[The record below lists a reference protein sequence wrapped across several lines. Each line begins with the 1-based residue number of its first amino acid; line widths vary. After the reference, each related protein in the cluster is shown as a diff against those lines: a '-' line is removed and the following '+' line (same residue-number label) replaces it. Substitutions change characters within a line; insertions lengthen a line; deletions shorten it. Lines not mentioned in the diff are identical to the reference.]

1 MRSNEH
7 KSPQHNLDRIVRFK
21 FRLVEYIGLAFF
33 LIFVVDTA
41 VTELTPI
48 LKHIWHTIFG
58 P

>member
-1 MRSNEH
+1 MSTEH
-7 KSPQHNLDRIVRFK
+7 NSPQANPDPIVRFK
-21 FRLVEYIGLAFF
+21 FRLVEYIGLIFF
-33 LIFVVDTA
+33 LILVTDTA